1 MNILLVKLSSLGD
14 VVHTLPVVQ
23 DILAAFPA
31 AQIDWVVEK
40 SFSPVLCGVRGLHRV
55 IPCELRRWRKTF
67 WTLQT
72 RAQWLTFKADL
83 QRDPYDA
90 VIDLQGLTKSA
101 VVARLA
107 RLSSGGQRFAMAN
120 RTEGSG
126 YEVPTRWLA
135 DVALAMTPHVHA
147 VARGR
152 ALAAQALGYAPAA
165 KPDFGLIFKPNQPL
179 VEASIACVAI
189 ENIAS
194 EAVAVAVAV
203 ADADAD
209 ADADVVPDTVAL
221 VHGTSRADK
230 QWPLAHWVALGKR
243 LNAAGCQVA
252 LVHGNAQEQ
261 ATSQAMA
268 ALLDDAVVWPLLP
281 LDAVTRA
288 LARCSSVVG
297 VDSGVSHL
305 AVALDLPHVQ
315 LYNVDTAWRTGPD
328 PVSSQGRQ
336 ISVFAQPTPSVAAVW
351 RAWQAVINTGPA
363 RQG

>member
-31 AQIDWVVEK
+31 ARIDWVVEK
-40 SFSPVLCGVRGLHRV
+40 SFSPVLTDVRGLHRV

-72 RAQWLTFKADL
+72 RAQWRAFKTDL
-83 QRDPYDA
+83 QRDAYDA

-107 RLSSGGQRFAMAN
+107 RLKSGGQRFAMAN

-126 YEVPTRWLA
+126 YEAPTRWLA

-165 KPDFGLIFKPNQPL
+165 KPDFGLVFKSNQSL
-179 VEASIACVAI
+179 VQASNACVAI
-189 ENIAS
+189 EKIAT
-194 EAVAVAVAV
+194 EAV
-203 ADADAD
+203 ADAM
-209 ADADVVPDTVAL
+209 PNTVAL

-252 LVHGNAQEQ
+252 LVHGSAQEQ

-268 ALLDDAVVWPLLP
+268 ALLDNAVVWPLLP
-281 LDAVTRA
+281 LDAVVRA
-288 LARCSSVVG
+288 LAQCSSVVG

-305 AVALDLPHVQ
+305 AVALNLPHVQ

-328 PVSSQGRQ
+328 PMNSQGRQ
-336 ISVFAQPTPSVAAVW
+336 VGVFALPTPSVAAVW
-351 RAWQAVINTGPA
+351 SAWQAVINTRPA
-363 RQG
+363 EQG